1 MPAEIGDL
9 APDFTLRGHTGA
21 AITLSQFRGVKPVV
35 LVFYPF
41 TFTPVCEGEL
51 CAIRDDFTPFS
62 EAGAEVLA
70 VSTDPGPAQKM
81 WADQQGW
88 TFEVLSDFWP
98 HGEVARLYG
107 AFDEERGCARR
118 VTVVID
124 RDGRIVD
131 RFASDDLGTPRPFE
145 RYEEAMARL

>member
-1 MPAEIGDL
+1 MPAEIGDE
-9 APDFTLRGHTGA
+9 APDFTLKGHTGA
-21 AITLSQFRGVKPVV
+21 EITLSQFRGVKPVV

-41 TFTPVCEGEL
+41 TFTSVCEGEL

-70 VSTDPGPAQKM
+70 ISTDPAPAQKV

-98 HGEVARLYG
+98 HGEVAKRYG
-107 AFDEERGCARR
+107 AFNEEKGCANR

-124 RDGRIVD
+124 VDGRIVD
-131 RFASDDLGTPRPFE
+131 RFGTENLGTPRPAE
-145 RYEEAMARL
+145 RYEEAMAQL